1 MNGEYLLS
9 NHTTDAV
16 EQNADQF
23 ADLTDVEFQAAILP
37 SVSRTFALTIRQLPT
52 ELRQTVT
59 IAYLLCRIAD
69 TIEDDMA
76 LSSSQIAEQQGQFL
90 AAINGKLD
98 PETFARTTVALLS
111 NSTSAAE
118 RLLVANTSRVLTGY
132 GTLSKPVKTA
142 MWRCIERMSSGMAE
156 YKQREKRL
164 GLRNLEDLNRYCFV
178 VAGVVGEMLTELFSD
193 YSADIRHNKAKMM
206 ALSASFG
213 QGLQMTNILKDIW
226 DDLERNTCWL
236 PIDLFERHG
245 YDLDKLSPTFNRER
259 FSNGLNELVGIA
271 HSHLRN
277 ALTYTLCIP
286 KSEKKIRTFCI
297 WSIEF
302 AILTLQ
308 KIAKQPN
315 FTSGDAV
322 KIGRTQ
328 LLTIIATS
336 KLAIKSNGASRML
349 FEYSAHRLPLAPLK

>member
-1 MNGEYLLS
+1 MS
-9 NHTTDAV
+9 NHTNVSLEPSPIEVAIQDD
-16 EQNADQF
+16 EQ
-23 ADLTDVEFQAAILP
+23 FQRTILP
-37 SVSRTFALTIRQLPT
+37 TVSRTFALTIRQLPAG
-52 ELRQTVT
+52 LRQTVT

-69 TIEDDMA
+69 TIEDEVA
-76 LSSSQIAEQQGQFL
+76 LTPAQIAEQQRRFL
-90 AAINGKLD
+90 AAVRGELD
-98 PETFARTTVALLS
+98 PQVFSNEAAGLLS
-111 NSTSAAE
+111 STTSPAE
-118 RLLVANTSRVLTGY
+118 RKLVANTARVLSSY
-132 GTLSKPVKTA
+132 NNLAEPVKTA
-142 MWRCIERMSSGMAE
+142 MWQCIERMSSGMAE

-164 GLRNLEDLNRYCFV
+164 GLHNLDDLNRYCFV
-178 VAGVVGEMLTELFSD
+178 VAGVVGEMLTELFSE
-193 YSADIRHNKAKMM
+193 YSADIRHNKSKMM

-245 YDLDKLSPTFNRER
+245 YDLEKLSPNFNREN
-259 FSNGLNELVGIA
+259 FASALQELVGIA
-271 HSHLRN
+271 HGHLRN

-286 KSEKKIRTFCI
+286 KSEKNIRTFCI

-308 KIAKQPN
+308 KIARQPE

-322 KIGRTQ
+322 KIGKAQ

-336 KLAIKSNGASRML
+336 KLAIKSNGASRLL
-349 FEYSAHRLPLAPLK
+349 FEYTAHRLPLSPTS